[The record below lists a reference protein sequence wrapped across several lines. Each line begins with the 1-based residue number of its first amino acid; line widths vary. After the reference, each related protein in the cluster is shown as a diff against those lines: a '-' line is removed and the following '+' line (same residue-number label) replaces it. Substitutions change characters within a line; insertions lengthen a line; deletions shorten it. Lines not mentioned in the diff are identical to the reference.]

1 MLISCFICLV
11 MDLAMVVKGVPK
23 GQYFITQPSDVTG
36 VAGDHLTLDCVI
48 GNMQGSCQWTKDGV
62 GLGQDPRLSLDTD
75 IPGDCRLKIFPV
87 LPEDQ
92 GTYQCQ
98 VGPGAGL
105 PGMVS
110 ESAEVR
116 VDIPPGQPVIK
127 QASDSDSQDIV
138 DNSDT
143 IEIVEGEEV
152 VLECESTGARP
163 AARIEWRDDTGE
175 VITENLIEVVKE
187 NEKSKTFKTISI
199 LKMKP
204 TQSFSLTCSAFSES
218 FTEPRISRK
227 LGIEVRHSPR
237 LSLDILD
244 KSINEGKSVMV
255 KCTCEA
261 NPAAVT
267 FKWFINDNLQQEGS
281 DTIKIENIPKELDG
295 AVISCEAE
303 NVIGRSKAS
312 KLLNVKFAPKILT
325 QPRTKIAQLGETAE
339 LSCLAEGNP
348 KPSYVWVKGSPEE
361 IVGVSPTL
369 VLTATEDTEDQYSCK
384 VFVEGYKPLVS
395 DTAAMHLL
403 RKPVVFTESIKHANV
418 GEDVILQCRVDSFS
432 NITKVTWTKND
443 QPIGQESPK
452 HRVLFSEGLH
462 QFASDLIIYKVD
474 QTDFANYGCF
484 SANEVGSD
492 YKVLPL
498 QEEEHEHM
506 FLSAS
511 LGINSVVGIIIIVC
525 IVIYKKRKNI
535 KEGRSEE
542 DSRMPNIE
550 RHVLPPPYRKEDPHA
565 TRGLLFDRKMHED
578 YLQVNQEYLNININN

>member
-1 MLISCFICLV
+1 M
-11 MDLAMVVKGVPK
+11 
-23 GQYFITQPSDVTG
+23 
-36 VAGDHLTLDCVI
+36 
-48 GNMQGSCQWTKDGV
+48 
-62 GLGQDPRLSLDTD
+62 
-75 IPGDCRLKIFPV
+75 
-87 LPEDQ
+87 
-92 GTYQCQ
+92 
-98 VGPGAGL
+98 
-105 PGMVS
+105 
-110 ESAEVR
+110 
-116 VDIPPGQPVIK
+116 
-127 QASDSDSQDIV
+127 
-138 DNSDT
+138 
-143 IEIVEGEEV
+143 
-152 VLECESTGARP
+152 
-163 AARIEWRDDTGE
+163 
-175 VITENLIEVVKE
+175 
-187 NEKSKTFKTISI
+187 
-199 LKMKP
+199 
-204 TQSFSLTCSAFSES
+204 
-218 FTEPRISRK
+218 
-227 LGIEVRHSPR
+227 RHSPR

-244 KSINEGKSVMV
+244 KSINEGSSVMV
-255 KCTCEA
+255 KCDCEA

-267 FKWFINDNLQQEGS
+267 FKWFINDNLQEEGS
-281 DTIKIENIPKELDG
+281 DTIKIEDIPKELNG
-295 AVISCEAE
+295 AVIACEAE

-325 QPRTKIAQLGETAE
+325 QPTRKIARLGETVE
-339 LSCLAEGNP
+339 LSCMAEGNP

-369 VLTATEDTEDQYSCK
+369 VLTATEDTEDHYSCK

-395 DTAAMHLL
+395 DTAAVQLL
-403 RKPVVFTESIKHANV
+403 RKPAVFTESIKQAKV
-418 GEDVILQCRVDSFS
+418 GEDVILQCRVESFS

-474 QTDFANYGCF
+474 QTDFATYGCF

-525 IVIYKKRKNI
+525 IVIYKRKNN

-550 RHVLPPPYRKEDPHA
+550 RHVLPPPYRKEDPNA